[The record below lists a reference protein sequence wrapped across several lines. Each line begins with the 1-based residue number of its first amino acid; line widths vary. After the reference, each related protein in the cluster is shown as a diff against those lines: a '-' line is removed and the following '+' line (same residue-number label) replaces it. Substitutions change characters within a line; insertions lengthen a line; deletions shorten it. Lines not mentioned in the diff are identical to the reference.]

1 MTVPEDFNETRLFEP
16 TSELVPIPIEE
27 KTYERSGMMLH

>member
-1 MTVPEDFNETRLFEP
+1 MTVPEDFDQTLLFEP

-27 KTYERSGMMLH
+27 TYERAGMMLH